1 MTVGRGEGG
10 LCWRAVVGSDMV
22 LRERGRAALVGGV
35 LVRVLLL
42 WRTLAPS
49 VAVPRGRKV
58 QREEARDAFTGTS
71 AFTILVVP

>member
-1 MTVGRGEGG
+1 MAG
-10 LCWRAVVGSDMV
+10 CAVVLFVGSDLV

-42 WRTLAPS
+42 WRTLRRS
-49 VAVPRGRKV
+49 VALPRGRRV
-58 QREEARDAFTGTS
+58 QREEARDAYGTC